1 MKLIHR
7 GQAAFA
13 VAGLAAV
20 LSAPA
25 ISAEVTDA
33 TTVPLPATMAPKAS
47 SALALDITEAGSA
60 IVAVG
65 DRGHV
70 LISNDNGDNWEQQAV
85 PVRTP
90 LIAVD
95 FADENNGWAVGHDT
109 VIIRTADGGKSW
121 EIQNFEPIV
130 DGNAGQP
137 FYGVLALDAN
147 NAFAVGSFGKMRQT
161 TDGGSTWNV
170 VDTTVTETEAHINDM
185 IKLPSGTLVAV
196 GESGFIS
203 TSTDN
208 GATWSL
214 TKPAYAGSYFGVVP
228 LGNNGVRV
236 FGLQGNAFETND
248 IASIATMDPDDFDPW
263 DIPELSDAELMSVGW
278 KRIVTPTRSTLY
290 GGYAADNGDV
300 VMVGQSAT
308 IYTLKNGSVAKVA
321 TSHNLPIAGVVVRD
335 DRLVIA
341 AVDGVYVVKTK

>member
-7 GQAAFA
+7 GQTAFA

-33 TTVPLPATMAPKAS
+33 TTVPLPATIAPKAT

-70 LISNDNGDNWEQQAV
+70 LISNDNGDSWEQQNV

-95 FADENNGWAVGHDT
+95 FADDKNGWAVGHDT

-121 EIQNFEPIV
+121 ELQNFEPIV

-147 NAFAVGSFGKMRQT
+147 TAFAVGSFGKMRQT

-170 VDTTVTETEAHINDM
+170 VDTNVTETEAHINDM

-214 TKPAYAGSYFGVVP
+214 TKPAYAGSYFGAVP
-228 LGNNGVRV
+228 LGNNGIRV
-236 FGLQGNAFETND
+236 FGLQGNAFETSD
-248 IASIATMDPDDFDPW
+248 IANIATMDPDDFDPW
-263 DIPELSDAELMSVGW
+263 DIPELDDAGLMSAGW
-278 KRIVTPTRSTLY
+278 KRIVTPSRNTMY
-290 GGYAADNGDV
+290 GGYASDNGDV
-300 VMVGQSAT
+300 VMVGQAAT
-308 IYTLKNGSVAKVA
+308 IYTLKNGVISKVA
-321 TSHNLPIAGVVVRD
+321 SPTTLPIAGVVARD
-335 DRLVIA
+335 GRFIIA
-341 AVDGVYVVKTK
+341 AVDGLHVVEAK